1 VRRGAIQLI
10 VRMSKVSIIGPKQR
24 VHATISA
31 VHDLGTV
38 HLEDAYNEAVKARPD
53 GARPPFSRMTLDR
66 KSDVLRRN
74 LETTI
79 TGLNHAISSLEHY
92 EPERL
97 GGTTEVSS
105 ADQSISNDRLLIMA
119 NETLDDMS
127 PRIDGLEAALRGL
140 HRQLSQAQKYSSVLT
155 TFSPLLRRYSPI
167 TGYETI
173 ALLINRRY
181 ADLLDDIEVELGAV
195 TQGNLILTTAP
206 VGSTTI
212 AAVLIFK
219 HTYSSEIRKLIWT
232 DEIEEIRLPQTT
244 AHSSYDD
251 ISTEIQGLLLTLP
264 DSIASKEAELTR
276 IAQAHGHVLR
286 RLRDTAQDRLEELR
300 GISTL
305 GQTELTFVIKGWIPK
320 HELDS
325 ARQRLED
332 QLNGQLILEEH
343 PIESWEL
350 SSVPVS
356 LHNSPLF
363 KPFQALLPLIEMPRY
378 GGIDP
383 TPFLSLFFLLFFGF
397 IVGDA
402 GYGMLIAL
410 ISGVVWYRYKGRP
423 GISAGAQILIMA
435 GLTAV
440 FFGLLYGEFFGPNH
454 LMADILPITIH
465 RTSADMV
472 IPFLIISLSIGVMH
486 LTLGLIMG
494 IMNSFRFGDG
504 GRRLANAG
512 DLLVIT
518 GLASLGVWALSGGS
532 IPFLSESGWS
542 ILAVGVLVVAIS
554 SGPTMF
560 LMKLVDTIRNI
571 ASYTR
576 LMALGLASAF
586 LALVANEMAGMTDS
600 ILYSALIAIT
610 IHSLNLVMSAFSP
623 TLHSLRLNML
633 EFFSTFYEGGG
644 RTFTPFHRLGDPS
657 V

>member
-1 VRRGAIQLI
+1 
-10 VRMSKVSIIGPKQR
+10 MCKVSIIGPKQH

-31 VHDLGTV
+31 VHDLGAV

-53 GARPPFSRMTLDR
+53 GAPPLYSRMTLDR
-66 KSDVLRRN
+66 KSDILRRN
-74 LETTI
+74 LEATVTR
-79 TGLNHAISSLEHY
+79 LNQAISSLEHY

-97 GGTTEVSS
+97 NDLPDPGLVNQT
-105 ADQSISNDRLLIMA
+105 ISNDRLLITS
-119 NETLDDMS
+119 NETLDDLS
-127 PRIDGLEAALRGL
+127 PRIDGLEVALRGL

-155 TFSPLLRRYSPI
+155 TFSPLLRRYSPV

-181 ADLLDDIEVELGAV
+181 SDLLDDIEAELGSV
-195 TQGNLILTTAP
+195 TQGNVILTTAP

-212 AAVLIFK
+212 AAVIIFK
-219 HTYSSEIRKLIWT
+219 RIYSPEIHKLIWT
-232 DEIEEIRLPQTT
+232 DEIEEIRLPKTT

-251 ISTEIQGLLLTLP
+251 MSTEIQALILTLP
-264 DSIASKEAELTR
+264 DAIDAKEAELKQ
-276 IAQAHGHVLR
+276 IGEAHGPALR
-286 RLRDTAQDRLEELR
+286 RLRDTVQDRLEELH

-305 GQTELTFVIKGWIPK
+305 GQTDLTFVIKGWMPR
-320 HELDS
+320 HEISS
-325 ARQRLED
+325 ARQTLD
-332 QLNGQLILEEH
+332 AQLGGQLILEEH

-356 LHNSPLF
+356 LHNSWLF
-363 KPFQALLPLIEMPRY
+363 KPFEALLPLFEMPRY

-383 TPFLSLFFLLFFGF
+383 TPFLSLFFLFFFGF

-402 GYGMLIAL
+402 GYGLLIAL
-410 ISGVVWYRYKGRP
+410 ISSAIWYRYRGRP
-423 GISAGAQILIMA
+423 GIRAGAQILIMA

-440 FFGLLYGEFFGPNH
+440 IFGLLYGEFFGPNR
-454 LMADILPITIH
+454 LVAEVLPVTIH
-465 RTSADMV
+465 RTSANMV
-472 IPFLIISLSIGVMH
+472 IPLLVISLSIGVMH
-486 LTLGLIMG
+486 LILGLIMG
-494 IMNSFRFGDG
+494 IINSYRFGDK

-518 GLASLGVWALSGGS
+518 GLAVLGGWVLSGGS
-532 IPFLSESGWS
+532 APFVSESGWG
-542 ILAVGVLVVAIS
+542 ILAVGVLVVAVS

-586 LALVANEMAGMTDS
+586 LALVANEMAGMTDNV
-600 ILYSALIAIT
+600 LYAALIAIT

-644 RTFTPFHRLGDPS
+644 RTFAPFHRLGDPS
-657 V
+657 S

>member
-1 VRRGAIQLI
+1 MI
-10 VRMSKVSIIGPKQR
+10 VRMSKVSIIGPKQH
-24 VHATISA
+24 VHAAISA
-31 VHDLGTV
+31 VHDLGAV

-66 KSDVLRRN
+66 KSDILRRN
-74 LETTI
+74 LETTVA
-79 TGLNHAISSLEHY
+79 GLNHAVSSLEHY
-92 EPERL
+92 EPGLPNDLNRDN
-97 GGTTEVSS
+97 V
-105 ADQSISNDRLLIMA
+105 ADQTISNDRLLITA
-119 NETLDDMS
+119 NETLDDLS

-155 TFSPLLRRYSPI
+155 TFSPLLRRYSPV

-181 ADLLDDIEVELGAV
+181 ADLLDDIELELSSV

-219 HTYSSEIRKLIWT
+219 QTYSSEIRKLIWT
-232 DEIEEIRLPQTT
+232 DEIEEIRLPQAR
-244 AHSSYDD
+244 AHSSYDEM
-251 ISTEIQGLLLTLP
+251 STEIQELITTLP
-264 DSIASKEAELTR
+264 DSIASKEAELKR
-276 IAQAHGHVLR
+276 ISLDQGPVLS
-286 RLRDTAQDRLEELR
+286 RLRDTVQDRLEELK

-320 HELDS
+320 DEVDA
-325 ARQRLED
+325 ARQRLER
-332 QLNGQLILEEH
+332 QLDGQLILEEH

-356 LHNSPLF
+356 LHNFSLF
-363 KPFQALLPLIEMPRY
+363 RPFQALLPLIEMPRY

-383 TPFLSLFFLLFFGF
+383 TPFLAVFFLLFFGF

-402 GYGMLIAL
+402 GYGLFIAL
-410 ISGVVWYRYKGRP
+410 ISGAIWYRYRGIP
-423 GISAGAQILIMA
+423 GVRAGAQILVMA
-435 GLTAV
+435 AV
-440 FFGLLYGEFFGPNH
+440 AAVIFGLIYGELFGPNH
-454 LMADILPITIH
+454 LIAGILPITVH
-465 RTSADMV
+465 RTDANMV
-472 IPFLIISLSIGVMH
+472 IPFLVISLSIGVIH
-486 LTLGLIMG
+486 LIMGLIMG
-494 IMNSFRFGDG
+494 IVNSIRFEDR

-518 GLASLGVWALSGGS
+518 GIAILGGWALSGGVT
-532 IPFLSESGWS
+532 PVVSEAGWS
-542 ILAVGVLVVAIS
+542 ILAVGVLVVALS

-657 V
+657 A